1 MRIVNHMPYTCSVV
15 VPVYNSE
22 STLQELAARLEIA
35 LKQLC
40 YQYELIL
47 VNDGSHDQSWK
58 VILQLTKEY
67 SWITGINMMRNYGQH
82 NALLCGVRA
91 ARYEITITMDDDLQH
106 PPEEIKFL
114 LEKLA
119 EGYDVVYGVPKKLPH
134 SFWRNLFSKI
144 TKRILALV
152 MGIPNIRDI
161 GSFRAFRTNLRKAFE
176 NYQSPNVI
184 LDVLLSWG
192 TSHFATIPVD
202 QAPRQM
208 GHSNY
213 NFSRLITHAILILT
227 GYSTAPLR
235 LASMVGFGFT
245 VFGFIIFIYVVST
258 YFFSGSIPGFPFLA
272 SIIALFSGTQLFVI
286 GIFGEYLARIFDRSM
301 DRPAYVISETVNETS
316 TKE

>member
-1 MRIVNHMPYTCSVV
+1 MPYACSVV

-22 STLQELAARLEIA
+22 STLQELAARLEIV

-40 YQYELIL
+40 SQYELIL
-47 VNDGSHDQSWK
+47 VNDGSPDQSWK

-91 ARYEITITMDDDLQH
+91 ARYETTITMDDDLQH
-106 PPEEIKFL
+106 PPEEIIKL

-134 SFWRNLFSKI
+134 SIWRNLFSKI
-144 TKRILALV
+144 TKRMLAFV

-161 GSFRAFRTNLRKAFE
+161 GSFRAFRTNLCKAFE

-192 TSHFATIPVD
+192 TTHFATIPVD
-202 QAPRQM
+202 EAPRQM

-213 NFSRLITHAILILT
+213 NFSRLMTHAILILT

-245 VFGFIIFIYVVST
+245 VFGFIIFIYVLIT

>member
-1 MRIVNHMPYTCSVV
+1 MPYTCSVV

-22 STLQELAARLEIA
+22 NTLPELALRLEKA

-40 YQYELIL
+40 NQYELIL
-47 VNDGSHDQSWK
+47 VNDGSHDQSWN

-67 SWITGINMMRNYGQH
+67 PWITGINMMRNYGQH

-91 ARYEITITMDDDLQH
+91 ARYDITVTMDDDLQH

-134 SFWRNLFSKI
+134 SIWRNISSMV
-144 TKRILALV
+144 TKRLLAFA
-152 MGIPNIRDI
+152 MGIPNIRDT
-161 GSFRAFRTNLRKAFE
+161 GSFRAFKTSLGKAFE

-184 LDVLLSWG
+184 LDVLLTWG
-192 TSHFATIPVD
+192 TTNFATVSVEE
-202 QAPRQM
+202 APRQT

-213 NFSRLITHAILILT
+213 NFARLITHAILILT

-235 LASMVGFGFT
+235 LASMVGFAFT
-245 VFGFIIFIYVVST
+245 VFGFLIFIYVLST
-258 YFFSGSIPGFPFLA
+258 YFISGSIPGFPFLA
-272 SIIALFSGTQLFVI
+272 SIVALFSGTQLFVI
-286 GIFGEYLARIFDRSM
+286 GIFGEYLAQIFDRSM
-301 DRPAYVISETVNETS
+301 DRPAYVISETVTKTS

>member
-1 MRIVNHMPYTCSVV
+1 MPYTCSVV

-301 DRPAYVISETVNETS
+301 DRPAYVISETVTETS